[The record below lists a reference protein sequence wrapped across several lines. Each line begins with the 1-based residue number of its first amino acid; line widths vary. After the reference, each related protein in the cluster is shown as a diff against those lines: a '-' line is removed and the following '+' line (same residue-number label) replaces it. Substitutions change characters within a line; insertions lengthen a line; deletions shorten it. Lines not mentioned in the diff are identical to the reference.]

1 MNKKIRTFAKNKALI
16 EERRNQIFRG
26 AAKFFLKKGYDGTSM
41 QELAQYLG
49 MSKMGLYHYIGKK
62 EDIIHLIQDYSGN
75 YEHNVCIKIQ
85 ANIEK
90 LSATQSLCNAIRLYM
105 SDAEENQ
112 DIHNFL
118 NHVAASMPPEYRQ
131 RLYEDYTFVV
141 DIFVKIIQRGIQS
154 GEFREV
160 NANLVA
166 LNIMLFMQAWA
177 HRRWILR
184 KAFTLEEYTKQQIDL
199 VLNSLKNAAKE

>member
-1 MNKKIRTFAKNKALI
+1 MNKKIRTFAKNKALV

-26 AAKFFLKKGYDGTSM
+26 AAKFFLKKGYNGTSM

-49 MSKMGLYHYIGKK
+49 MSKMGLYHYIGRK

-75 YEHNVCIKIQ
+75 YEHNLYKQIQ
-85 ANIEK
+85 ENINQ
-90 LSATQSLCNAIRLYM
+90 LSPTQSLCNAMRLYVAGV
-105 SDAEENQ
+105 DEHQ

-118 NHVAASMPPEYRQ
+118 NHVAASMPQDYRR

-141 DIFVKIIQRGIQS
+141 EIFVEIIQRGIQS

-160 NANLVA
+160 NASLVA
-166 LNIMLFMQAWA
+166 QNIMLLSQAWA

-199 VLNSLKNAAKE
+199 VFNSLKNTTTE